1 VPPQRR
7 DPRRLARTNNTA
19 NATVVTASTPD
30 TTVIP
35 TAARACR
42 SRASQ
47 AEANALTLRPGP
59 THISSSI
66 ECGNPFACAA
76 ASISRYS
83 RPLNG
88 VRTICKLVPSTAA
101 TDTPNSPADT
111 PSPTRRQSACPP
123 DGSGGFGTGAFGTGG
138 FGPDTGT
145 GAFGPGG
152 YRPRQASA
160 SGGFASGSGC
170 AARCSASRS
179 RSASADEH
187 ARADHSTIAVA
198 SRSP

>member
-1 VPPQRR
+1 MP
-7 DPRRLARTNNTA
+7 RTNNTA
-19 NATVVTASTPD
+19 NATVVAASTPD

-66 ECGNPFACAA
+66 ECGNPFASAA

-101 TDTPNSPADT
+101 TDTPKNPADT
-111 PSPTRRQSACPP
+111 PSPTLRQSACPP
-123 DGSGGFGTGAFGTGG
+123 DGSGGFGPGGFGTGG
-138 FGPDTGT
+138 FGSDTGT
-145 GAFGPGG
+145 GGFGPGG
-152 YRPRQASA
+152 FGPGGFA

-170 AARCSASRS
+170 AARCSASRCP
-179 RSASADEH
+179 SAC
-187 ARADHSTIAVA
+187 
-198 SRSP
+198 